1 MTAAASLLTILAR
14 FEKEIVK
21 LAYRFSEPKG
31 KYTFDDFLKYENSMS
46 AKRNIFKDVRFS
58 AKNDKQCISF

>member
-21 LAYRFSEPKG
+21 LAYRFSELKG
-31 KYTFDDFLKYENSMS
+31 K
-46 AKRNIFKDVRFS
+46 
-58 AKNDKQCISF
+58 